1 MQVAEKPRGGNKRY
15 SGQWKRDGNN
25 FAQLVAA
32 IEAGVKCQIEV
43 M

>member
-1 MQVAEKPRGGNKRY
+1 MEVRDILG
-15 SGQWKRDGNN
+15 SGSKMLGNN

-32 IEAGVKCQIEV
+32 IEAGVKCQIKV

>member
-1 MQVAEKPRGGNKRY
+1 MEIRDILG
-15 SGQWKRDGNN
+15 SGREMSGNN

-32 IEAGVKCQIEV
+32 IEAGVKCQIKV